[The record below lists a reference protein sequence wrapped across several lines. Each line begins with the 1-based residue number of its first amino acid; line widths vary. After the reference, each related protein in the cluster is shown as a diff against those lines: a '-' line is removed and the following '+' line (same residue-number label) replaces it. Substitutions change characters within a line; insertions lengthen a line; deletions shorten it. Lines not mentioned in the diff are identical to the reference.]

1 MRIVDTDLPRVDVL
15 LHQEDDSKRK
25 RSTDGDKAQQD
36 QPPWRMLRVVVALA
50 EADTFA
56 LHGQELA
63 NARAEF
69 ELEQVSQAEQSESA
83 MERLLDRAR
92 GEMSQLKSAYAKKLG
107 EQAAL
112 VANERRRLQN
122 QVVTLDEALAQS
134 RPAAEPLVLGR

>member
-1 MRIVDTDLPRVDVL
+1 MSAFDIELKTTLEERAAREGALAAEREAPD
-15 LHQEDDSKRK
+15 ESKRQFEEQE
-25 RSTDGDKAQQD
+25 STN
-36 QPPWRMLRVVVALA
+36 RA
-50 EADTFA
+50 EADTIA

-63 NARAEF
+63 KARAEF
-69 ELEQVSQAEQSESA
+69 ELEQVSQAEQNESA

-122 QVVTLDEALAQS
+122 QAVRLDEALAQS
-134 RPAAEPLVLGR
+134 RPAAEPMVLGL

>member
-1 MRIVDTDLPRVDVL
+1 
-15 LHQEDDSKRK
+15 
-25 RSTDGDKAQQD
+25 
-36 QPPWRMLRVVVALA
+36 
-50 EADTFA
+50 
-56 LHGQELA
+56 
-63 NARAEF
+63 
-69 ELEQVSQAEQSESA
+69 